1 MPLLLNLHNPYNRS
15 SAVIL
20 NISLISVSLTR
31 LVRPITL
38 RLTQMHY
45 KNYLTLFA
53 IGFIWGSQFIF
64 QTLALNSFSPI
75 WLGSCRA
82 VLGAMTLCLICKM
95 MDLKGASNQWRLF
108 TLIGLLEASIPFVL
122 IPWGQ
127 QNLTSSI
134 TAILM
139 GTIPFYTLILAPLFI
154 KDARL
159 SIGSTLSLIVG
170 FCGLVILFYPELSSG
185 TGAINLV
192 SSVAIIIAA
201 VCFAIAL
208 LLLNRIRD
216 EHPLIVARNV
226 LSMASIQ
233 LVVIALLMRPIEL
246 AQASL
251 TSVLSLLYL
260 GVICAGVVYYLYM
273 MSIKNA
279 GAVFTSMT
287 NYLVPTVGVLIGAI
301 IANDTIQTTT
311 WIALAVIIFALVIN
325 QSMTIKN
332 KT

>member
-1 MPLLLNLHNPYNRS
+1 M
-15 SAVIL
+15 I
-20 NISLISVSLTR
+20 
-31 LVRPITL
+31 
-38 RLTQMHY
+38 Y
-45 KNYLTLFA
+45 KNYAILFA

-64 QTLALNSFSPI
+64 QELALNSFSPI

-82 VLGAMTLCLICKM
+82 ILGAITLSLICKM
-95 MDLKGASNQWRLF
+95 MGLKGASNQWRLF

-139 GTIPFYTLILAPLFI
+139 GTIPFYTLMFAPLLI
-154 KDARL
+154 KDARI
-159 SIGSTLSLIVG
+159 SMGSTISLIVG
-170 FCGLVILFYPELSSG
+170 FCGLLILFYPDLSSG
-185 TGAINLV
+185 TGTINLA
-192 SSVAIIIAA
+192 SSIAIIIAA

-208 LLLNRIRD
+208 LLLNRVRD

-233 LVVIALLMRPIEL
+233 LMVIALIMLPMEFT
-246 AQASL
+246 QASL
-251 TSVLSLLYL
+251 TSVFSLLYL
-260 GVICAGVVYYLYM
+260 GVICAGAVYYLYM
-273 MSIKNA
+273 VSIKNA

-287 NYLVPTVGVLIGAI
+287 NYLVPAVGVLIGAL
-301 IANDTIQTTT
+301 IANEPIKTTT
-311 WIALAVIIFALVIN
+311 WIALTVIVLALFIN
-325 QSMTIKN
+325 QTMTIKN